1 MVAIMSL
8 LLSSVL
14 ILAAPEYLMIRVK
27 GIVRKEKMKEFNPI
41 ITVITNNEADR
52 QKDTIL

>member
-1 MVAIMSL
+1 
-8 LLSSVL
+8 VL